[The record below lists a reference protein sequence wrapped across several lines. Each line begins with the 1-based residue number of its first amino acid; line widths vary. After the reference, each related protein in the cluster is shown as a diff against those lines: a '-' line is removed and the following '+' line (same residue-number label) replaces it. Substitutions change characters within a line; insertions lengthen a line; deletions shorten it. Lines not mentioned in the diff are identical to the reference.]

1 MKSYLH
7 LHGRYSSS
15 KFRGALLLST
25 MLILTTVIV
34 CLWVLNQHQ
43 QHQDHQPPA
52 PHQPNLYHQQP
63 QDHQPPA
70 PHQPNLYHQQP
81 QDHQPPAPHQPNLYH
96 QQNPLTQNYK
106 HLDSLEAA
114 RLLAKYGYLHCPKI
128 TTKKRKCG
136 NGDDKEIER
145 SRRRWLVAAA
155 QALRRQQPQE
165 DVLLSAAL
173 RHRRRLPHCLRRG
186 GGEQTLN
193 FINDH
198 NLSSDF
204 HNFNFYHKNYVSA
217 KGRVPFEGKVAPH
230 RRTRRSVFTLPGHPL
245 RNRVIT
251 WRVGRGH
258 HSSRLGMTLSRAVFS
273 LAFRIWS
280 EVIPSV
286 FVEDLFS
293 PAGDVDVLVGF
304 AARQHL
310 GCSRA
315 FDGVG
320 GELGHALSS
329 SLQAQIHLDDDD
341 LFSIDPDG
349 GTQLLQVAVHEI
361 GHVLGLTH
369 VLRRASVMF
378 AMYSQ
383 DEVLELDDEDR
394 RLVQAIHG
402 HCAGRFVTVF
412 DLVTTKSDGS
422 LTYTTFFFR
431 RHRYWMYDNRRRR
444 ARPGDPLLVSVG
456 WPGLPDAP
464 DAFVH
469 IWTPGADRSIFFK
482 GTHYYAYDAAEER
495 ILPGYPRKI
504 SRDFRSSRAPKAPH
518 VPRRP
523 PKIPNERDTTKLEP
537 LEERGTVKRLP
548 SNMDAAFFDK
558 RDGNLYVI
566 KDNLVYGYNVSEER
580 HGCCLPGYPRPL
592 QEEFLPADA
601 NTEPIS
607 GKLDAVYYSYHF
619 KSLFL
624 FKGREYWQVVSY
636 HPLDPH
642 RTNLISGP
650 HQVHLRW
657 PDVCDTDPVHVR
669 P

>member
-1 MKSYLH
+1 
-7 LHGRYSSS
+7 
-15 KFRGALLLST
+15 
-25 MLILTTVIV
+25 
-34 CLWVLNQHQ
+34 
-43 QHQDHQPPA
+43 
-52 PHQPNLYHQQP
+52 
-63 QDHQPPA
+63 
-70 PHQPNLYHQQP
+70 
-81 QDHQPPAPHQPNLYH
+81 
-96 QQNPLTQNYK
+96 
-106 HLDSLEAA
+106 
-114 RLLAKYGYLHCPKI
+114 
-128 TTKKRKCG
+128 
-136 NGDDKEIER
+136 
-145 SRRRWLVAAA
+145 
-155 QALRRQQPQE
+155 
-165 DVLLSAAL
+165 
-173 RHRRRLPHCLRRG
+173 
-186 GGEQTLN
+186 
-193 FINDH
+193 
-198 NLSSDF
+198 
-204 HNFNFYHKNYVSA
+204 
-217 KGRVPFEGKVAPH
+217 
-230 RRTRRSVFTLPGHPL
+230 
-245 RNRVIT
+245 
-251 WRVGRGH
+251 
-258 HSSRLGMTLSRAVFS
+258 MTLSRAVFS

-482 GTHYYAYDAAEER
+482 GNKWVKHRPQLGQDRSIFFKGKKWVKHRPELGQDRSIFFKGNKWVKHRPQLGQDRSIFFKGKKWVKHRPELGQDRSIFFKGNKWAKHRPKLGQDLSIFFKGNKCVKHRPKLGQDRSIFFKGNKWVKHRLKLGQDHSIFFKVNEWVKHPSKLGTHYYAYDAAEER

-566 KDNLVYGYNVSEER
+566 KDNLESCDNVQVGDNVRRKGHTQPSSS
-580 HGCCLPGYPRPL
+580 
-592 QEEFLPADA
+592 A
-601 NTEPIS
+601 N
-607 GKLDAVYYSYHF
+607 GH
-619 KSLFL
+619 SLNETLNRGQARRCF
-624 FKGREYWQVVSY
+624 
-636 HPLDPH
+636 
-642 RTNLISGP
+642 
-650 HQVHLRW
+650 
-657 PDVCDTDPVHVR
+657 
-669 P
+669 